1 MTLLVSLIYNIDND
15 FSPKL
20 LVYEN
25 LKNKEEINLLRRI
38 TIFTD
43 YKVFVSHTNV
53 IMESLQNLF

>member
-20 LVYEN
+20 PVYEN

-53 IMESLQNLF
+53 IMESLQNLI